1 MEVGS
6 DGDED
11 EGGAEAGGAL
21 LQHFDAE
28 RRAQIGRYAD
38 GTKAKRLLGR
48 GAAAAARRR
57 ARHAKVVQR
66 AAPGAREV
74 ASELLR
80 EAKDE
85 GLGLDGAGLSEES
98 DDDYY
103 FD

>member
-1 MEVGS
+1 M
-6 DGDED
+6 
-11 EGGAEAGGAL
+11 GGI
-21 LQHFDAE
+21 LQRFDAE

-74 ASELLR
+74 TGELLK
-80 EAKDE
+80 EAKEDWDGPDRD
-85 GLGLDGAGLSEES
+85 GLASES

-103 FD
+103 FE